1 MVQPAQGTPQ
11 RRDWPPGRIPVE
23 ALFINKKLH
32 EGLQVQLWSAL
43 VGVLLESRAEPGTKL
58 PSSRELAEHLGISR
72 LTVTLV
78 YQELMAQGYLESQP
92 RSGYVV
98 GSNVPHRRMRQDLPP
113 SAVRPV
119 VWEDWLRA
127 DLKRQRQIV
136 KPADWRSYPYPFIYG
151 QPDARLFNHSAWR
164 DCARRTQGARDF
176 SAMTDDQ
183 YGRDDPML
191 VDYICR
197 NTLPRRGIRARPEEV
212 LITLGAQN
220 ALYLAIELLA
230 RPNRTA
236 VIEDPGYPDFAETLR
251 MVGMPVLASPIDDR
265 GLDPESL
272 PADTGLVVV
281 TPSHNIP
288 TGLTMPFER
297 RKELLAAAD
306 RQDFL
311 IIEDDYEFE
320 MSFLAPPEP
329 SLKSLDQ
336 SGRVIYIGSF
346 SKSLF
351 PGLRLGYLVGPEP
364 FIREARAL
372 RSVMLRHTPGHM
384 QRVTGYFLALGY
396 YDAHVVGLRRVF
408 RRRREA
414 LVESL
419 AGTGF
424 VIAGAARHGGSSL
437 WIEGPAGLD
446 SAHFAEQLTGAGV
459 LIEPGRPF
467 FANPPEPCR
476 FFRMGYSSI
485 AEGEIRAG
493 VAVMAAELARITR
506 QGS

>member
-1 MVQPAQGTPQ
+1 MTQSTHSKTD
-11 RRDWPPGRIPVE
+11 RHNWPPGRIPVE
-23 ALFINKKLH
+23 AIFINKTLR
-32 EGLQVQLWSAL
+32 EGLQVQLTSAI
-43 VGVLLESRAEPGTKL
+43 VEVLLESRAEPGTKI
-58 PSSRELAEHLGISR
+58 PSSRELAAHLGISR

-78 YQELMAQGYLESQP
+78 YQELLAQGYLESLP

-98 GSNVPHRRMRQDLPP
+98 ASKVPHRRMRQDLSP
-113 SAVRPV
+113 SAIRPV
-119 VWEDWLRA
+119 HWGDWLRA
-127 DLKRQRQIV
+127 DLKRHRQIV

-164 DCARRTQGARDF
+164 DCARRTQGSRDF
-176 SAMTDDQ
+176 AAMADDQ

-197 NTLPRRGIRARPEEV
+197 NTLPRRGIRPRPEEV

-220 ALYLAIELLA
+220 ALYMAISLLA

-251 MVGMPVLASPIDDR
+251 MVGMPVLASPIDDS
-265 GLDPESL
+265 GLDPAGL
-272 PADTGLVVV
+272 PPDTGLVIV

-297 RKELLAAAD
+297 RAELLAAAD

-320 MSFLAPPEP
+320 MSFLAPHEP

-372 RSVMLRHTPGHM
+372 RSVTLRHTPGHM

-396 YDAHVVGLRRVF
+396 YDAHVVGLRHVF
-408 RRRREA
+408 RKRREA

-419 AGTGF
+419 AGTDF
-424 VIAGAARHGGSSL
+424 TIAGAARHGGSSL
-437 WIEGPAGLD
+437 WIEGPEGLD
-446 SAHFAEQLTGAGV
+446 SARFAAQLTQAGV

-485 AEGEIRAG
+485 AENEIRAG
-493 VAVMAAELARITR
+493 VAAMTSELARFSR
-506 QGS
+506 QG